1 MKAFVVIIL
10 QILLQ
15 CTGKSVY
22 KKLTVCCIGCVP
34 FSVLWYNFMNKQTCP
49 FFCNNT
55 AILYSFIL
63 NKILEECCHC
73 IISLRIGEY
82 HNHVMYSDQ
91 LYTFKQKDMMDYNF
105 FILIS
110 YLIDIANILKGE
122 ILSCSLMRDYS
133 MGSMHKRFFSTTC
146 YASKKWTSECSEQ
159 VCFLMHGNKWI
170 KIVQALS
177 TVWYL
182 CVWPSYLVDK
192 YIVYLYY
199 CFFYHL
205 YLPSTLWKFVSS
217 HHEGCLFLKSR

>member
-1 MKAFVVIIL
+1 MHRYLSTGHMCSKMHTVFQEKLKQNSKLRGTDCVIGQISALVFELNEGFCSYYPSNTFAMHRKECLQKAYC
-10 QILLQ
+10 LLHRM
-15 CTGKSVY
+15 CT
-22 KKLTVCCIGCVP
+22 
-34 FSVLWYNFMNKQTCP
+34 F
-49 FFCNNT
+49 
-55 AILYSFIL
+55 
-63 NKILEECCHC
+63 H
-73 IISLRIGEY
+73 
-82 HNHVMYSDQ
+82 
-91 LYTFKQKDMMDYNF
+91 MMDYNF

-182 CVWPSYLVDK
+182 CVWPSHLVDK

-205 YLPSTLWKFVSS
+205 YLPSTLWKFVFS

>member
-1 MKAFVVIIL
+1 M
-10 QILLQ
+10 
-15 CTGKSVY
+15 
-22 KKLTVCCIGCVP
+22 
-34 FSVLWYNFMNKQTCP
+34 
-49 FFCNNT
+49 
-55 AILYSFIL
+55 
-63 NKILEECCHC
+63 
-73 IISLRIGEY
+73 RIGKY
-82 HNHVMYSDQ
+82 HKGYILRHIQSRDVFRPIVQ
-91 LYTFKQKDMMDYNF
+91 IEKKIWWIIIF

-110 YLIDIANILKGE
+110 YLIDIVNILKGE

-133 MGSMHKRFFSTTC
+133 MGSMLKQFFSTTC

-182 CVWPSYLVDK
+182 CVWPSHLVDK